1 VALRDQRV
9 LIVDLPRVMRG
20 IIRDLLS
27 AEQGIDLVG
36 ETSDDVD
43 LAELVHAT
51 RADVIVMGLNDTG
64 LPAAGERLLAQHP
77 RVRLL
82 GVVAD
87 GRDAVLYELRPHR
100 QSLGEVSPEALVSAV
115 RGSRSGQQART
126 K

>member
-1 VALRDQRV
+1 
-9 LIVDLPRVMRG
+9 MRG